1 MKLDI
6 LRKIIREEVK
16 GAIQEELKDLLLEAI
31 RTPKQVV
38 ETQTYNSSPS
48 IGSNPFFP
56 STSTAS
62 PASPSLTVSKEQL
75 RENYRNILGE
85 TAASFNTSQVGK
97 PLQLNGSMDTASP
110 NGRLPEGEVPMNMI
124 MGLMNKK

>member
-31 RTPKQVV
+31 RSPKPVV
-38 ETQTYNSSPS
+38 ETQTYNPASTAGYILPS
-48 IGSNPFFP
+48 TT
-56 STSTAS
+56 TSTA
-62 PASPSLTVSKEQL
+62 TVSKEQL

>member
-38 ETQTYNSSPS
+38 ETQTYNPSSSTGYLSPS
-48 IGSNPFFP
+48 TT
-56 STSTAS
+56 TSTA
-62 PASPSLTVSKEQL
+62 TISKEQL

-97 PLQLNGSMDTASP
+97 PLQLTGTMDTASP
-110 NGRLPEGEVPMNMI
+110 NGRLPEGEVSMNMI

>member
-31 RTPKQVV
+31 RSPKQVV

-48 IGSNPFFP
+48 TGPGPFIP
-56 STSTAS
+56 TTSTA
-62 PASPSLTVSKEQL
+62 TISKEQL

-97 PLQLNGSMDTASP
+97 PLQLTGTMDTASP

-124 MGLMNKK
+124 MGLMNSK

>member
-38 ETQTYNSSPS
+38 ETQTYNPSSTAGYLSPS
-48 IGSNPFFP
+48 
-56 STSTAS
+56 TTTA
-62 PASPSLTVSKEQL
+62 TVSKEQL

-97 PLQLNGSMDTASP
+97 PLQLHGSMDTASP
-110 NGRLPEGEVPMNMI
+110 NGRLPDGEVPMDMI

>member
-31 RTPKQVV
+31 RSSKPVV
-38 ETQTYNSSPS
+38 ETQTYNPVSTAGYIS
-48 IGSNPFFP
+48 P
-56 STSTAS
+56 STSTSTA
-62 PASPSLTVSKEQL
+62 TVSKEQL

>member
-38 ETQTYNSSPS
+38 ETQTYNPSFSSGYTSSPTMTH
-48 IGSNPFFP
+48 PP
-56 STSTAS
+56 ATS
-62 PASPSLTVSKEQL
+62 TVSKEQL

-97 PLQLNGSMDTASP
+97 PLQLTGTMDTASP

-124 MGLMNKK
+124 MGLMNSK

>member
-38 ETQTYNSSPS
+38 ETQTYNSAP
-48 IGSNPFFP
+48 IVGSNPFLP
-56 STSTAS
+56 STSTA
-62 PASPSLTVSKEQL
+62 TVSKEQL

-97 PLQLNGSMDTASP
+97 PLQLTGTMDTASP

>member
-31 RTPKQVV
+31 RSPKPVI
-38 ETQTYNSSPS
+38 ETQTYNTSPLS
-48 IGSNPFFP
+48 PVNTT
-56 STSTAS
+56 TSTI
-62 PASPSLTVSKEQL
+62 SKEQL

-97 PLQLNGSMDTASP
+97 PLQLHGSMDTASP
-110 NGRLPEGEVPMNMI
+110 NGRLPEGEVPMDMI
-124 MGLMNKK
+124 MGLMNRK

>member
-38 ETQTYNSSPS
+38 ETQTYNPSPS
-48 IGSNPFFP
+48 AGPPGHFFP
-56 STSTAS
+56 TTSTA
-62 PASPSLTVSKEQL
+62 TISKEQL

-97 PLQLNGSMDTASP
+97 PLQLTGTMDTASP

-124 MGLMNKK
+124 MGLMNSK

>member
-31 RTPKQVV
+31 RTPKPVV
-38 ETQTYNSSPS
+38 ETQTYNPASTAGYISPS
-48 IGSNPFFP
+48 TT
-56 STSTAS
+56 TSTA
-62 PASPSLTVSKEQL
+62 TISKEQL

-124 MGLMNKK
+124 MGLMNKQ

>member
-31 RTPKQVV
+31 RTPKQIV
-38 ETQTYNSSPS
+38 ETKTYTPPILNTELNSSP
-48 IGSNPFFP
+48 
-56 STSTAS
+56 TA
-62 PASPSLTVSKEQL
+62 TISKEQL
-75 RENYRNILGE
+75 RENYRSILGE
-85 TAASFNTSQVGK
+85 TAASFNTSQIGK
-97 PLQLNGSMDTASP
+97 PLQLNGSMDTSSP
-110 NGRLPEGEVPMNMI
+110 NGKLPEGEVPMNMI

>member
-38 ETQTYNSSPS
+38 ETQTYNPASTAGYISPS
-48 IGSNPFFP
+48 TTT
-56 STSTAS
+56 STS
-62 PASPSLTVSKEQL
+62 TVSKEQL